1 MNKPKKI
8 DAIIQEMRRNP
19 KRICILTNKTRISPA
34 EAEKKFP
41 PFNKSTL
48 ALKREEYWKK
58 IESGETNVKKPF
70 PPFYA
75 INTESKLDSISQNY
89 NVTAGERGKRCKPTY
104 WYYAEDFRDALL
116 KAIEQ

>member
-1 MNKPKKI
+1 MNKQKKI
-8 DAIIQEMRRNP
+8 DLIIQEMRRNP
-19 KRICILTNKTRISPA
+19 KRICIVTNKTRITPS

-58 IESGETNVKKPF
+58 KESGEKNVKKPF

-75 INTESKLDSISQNY
+75 INTESKLDSMSQNY
-89 NVTAGERGKRCKPTY
+89 NVTGERGKRCKTTI
-104 WYYAEDFRDALL
+104 WYYAEDFRDALV